1 MMTLLSKDWNMDTI
15 IIVFKY
21 VAFFLAAYLTLK
33 HTILRNFKLKDKLP
47 PSPFLSFPIIG
58 HLYLFKKPIH
68 RSLARLAAH
77 YGPVLYLKMGARNVL
92 LLSSP
97 EAVEECLVKSDVF
110 VDRPRLLPGKHGGN
124 NYTNIAWS
132 PYGDH
137 WKNLRRIAAVEI
149 LSPQRLQILSGI
161 RAEVARSFI
170 RRVIKESAENGGIV
184 EMKSACFR
192 LTLDNMMRMLMGKS
206 NYDEEAR
213 EGTTEASRRFQQ
225 IVESSFRV
233 SGVNNLEDFLPI
245 LKWFRVFLGSPEEF
259 MEKLTK
265 EKNEFMQ
272 GLMKEHRELES
283 QGRLS
288 DGRKRAMIHVLL
300 SLQKEDPQY
309 YSDDMIGSL
318 ILALFQGG
326 TDTSAATIEW
336 VMSLLVN
343 NPDVLK
349 KAQEEMDRNVGNSRL
364 VEDSDKNNLPYLQCI
379 INETLRMYPTGPT
392 GLPHESR
399 DNSQVGKYNVPKGSM
414 LIYNIWAVHN
424 DPKIWDEP
432 RKFKPER
439 FVGVE
444 MKSKQVGYKFMP
456 FGAGKRICPGEH
468 LAGKVIWLGVA
479 ILIQCFEW
487 ERIGEEFV
495 GMEESGG
502 VSLTK
507 IEPLRAKCRTRPSM
521 MGVLSQF

>member
-1 MMTLLSKDWNMDTI
+1 MDTI

-21 VAFFLAAYLTLK
+21 VAIFLATYFTLN
-33 HTILRNFKLKDKLP
+33 HTILRNFKLKGKLP

-77 YGPVLYLKMGARNVL
+77 YGPVLYLRMGARNVL

-137 WKNLRRIAAVEI
+137 WKNLRRIAAVEM

-161 RAEVARSFI
+161 RAKVARSFI
-170 RRVIKESAENGGIV
+170 SRVMKESAENGGIV
-184 EMKSACFR
+184 EMKSACFG
-192 LTLDNMMRMLMGKS
+192 LTLDNMMRMLIGKS

-213 EGTTEASRRFQQ
+213 KGTTEASRRFQQ
-225 IVESSFRV
+225 IVEGSFRV
-233 SGVNNLEDFLPI
+233 SGVNNLEDFLPF
-245 LKWFRVFLGSPEEF
+245 LRWFRVFLGSPENF
-259 MEKLTK
+259 MKKLTK

-283 QGRLS
+283 EGRLS

-318 ILALFQGG
+318 IL
-326 TDTSAATIEW
+326 
-336 VMSLLVN
+336 V
-343 NPDVLK
+343 
-349 KAQEEMDRNVGNSRL
+349 RNML
-364 VEDSDKNNLPYLQCI
+364 IPYLSC
-379 INETLRMYPTGPT
+379 
-392 GLPHESR
+392 
-399 DNSQVGKYNVPKGSM
+399 
-414 LIYNIWAVHN
+414 
-424 DPKIWDEP
+424 
-432 RKFKPER
+432 
-439 FVGVE
+439 
-444 MKSKQVGYKFMP
+444 
-456 FGAGKRICPGEH
+456 
-468 LAGKVIWLGVA
+468 
-479 ILIQCFEW
+479 
-487 ERIGEEFV
+487 
-495 GMEESGG
+495 
-502 VSLTK
+502 
-507 IEPLRAKCRTRPSM
+507 
-521 MGVLSQF
+521 